1 MTETTLPNPSSAPA
15 SPYRIDKLKDIPLR
29 SLEKVEAPSAK
40 LRLEA
45 SRARMRSALMAIAHP
60 PKRPSSGWVDKLT
73 GMVEDIPGVALMVDT
88 AKSWW
93 HEHRDTAQTAGQAS
107 QAMVT
112 PIAQR
117 HPESLLGAA
126 AALGTLV
133 VLLRPWRLLFR
144 RNVLFGAASLVAS
157 QAMRSRSPGQ
167 WLQMLTKSATKKA
180 RA

>member
-1 MTETTLPNPSSAPA
+1 
-15 SPYRIDKLKDIPLR
+15 
-29 SLEKVEAPSAK
+29 
-40 LRLEA
+40 
-45 SRARMRSALMAIAHP
+45 MAIAHP
-60 PKRPSSGWVDKLT
+60 PKRPSSGWVDKFT
-73 GMVEDIPGVALMVDT
+73 GMVEDIPGVTLVVDS

-107 QAMVT
+107 QALVR

-126 AALGTLV
+126 AVFGALV
-133 VLLRPWRLLFR
+133 VLLRPWRLLLR

-167 WLQMLTKSATKKA
+167 WLRMLTKSATKKK